1 MRTFLKFSFCLIFAV
16 FSAVLAYAGNG
27 YYDGSKDAIALKKR
41 ASGLI
46 SQNRGSA
53 VLGSERVSILLQVQD
68 PLFYHHQGVDL
79 KTAGTGLTTI
89 TQSLSKR
96 LAFND
101 FKPGIGK
108 IRQTAYAMGLNKYLS
123 KEEVLTLF
131 IDTVPMGHSDDGWTV
146 GLFNASQSF
155 FKKPVNELN
164 REEFIELISVMIAP
178 SDLSPMTKGKNFEE
192 RVSRINRLV
201 DGQCRPLGNRDVWFE
216 GCKLLPAVGA

>member
-1 MRTFLKFSFCLIFAV
+1 MRTFLKSAFYLIFAV
-16 FSAVLAYAGNG
+16 FSGVLAYAGNG
-27 YYDGSKDAIALKKR
+27 YYDSSKDAVALKKR

-68 PLFYHHQGVDL
+68 PRFYHHQGVDL
-79 KTAGTGLTTI
+79 KTAGAGLTTI

-101 FKPGIGK
+101 FKPGIRK
-108 IRQTAYAMGLNKYLS
+108 IRQTAYAMGLDKYLS

-131 IDTVPMGHSDDGWTV
+131 INTVPMGHSDDGWVV
-146 GLFNASQSF
+146 GLF
-155 FKKPVNELN
+155 
-164 REEFIELISVMIAP
+164 
-178 SDLSPMTKGKNFEE
+178 
-192 RVSRINRLV
+192 
-201 DGQCRPLGNRDVWFE
+201 RDVWLK

>member
-1 MRTFLKFSFCLIFAV
+1 MRTFLKSAFYLIFAV
-16 FSAVLAYAGNG
+16 FSGVLAYAGNG
-27 YYDGSKDAIALKKR
+27 YYDSSKDAVALKKR

-68 PLFYHHQGVDL
+68 PRFYHHQGVDL
-79 KTAGTGLTTI
+79 KTAGAGLTTI

-101 FKPGIGK
+101 FKPGIRK
-108 IRQTAYAMGLNKYLS
+108 IRQTAYAMGLDKYLS

-131 IDTVPMGHSDDGWTV
+131 INTVPMGHSDDGWVV
-146 GLFNASQSF
+146 GLF
-155 FKKPVNELN
+155 
-164 REEFIELISVMIAP
+164 LISVMIAP
-178 SDLSPMTKGKNFEE
+178 SELNPKKKGKRFEE

-201 DGQCRPLGNRDVWFE
+201 EGQCRPLGNRDVWLK